1 MKPARILA
9 VCTGN
14 VCRSPFTERVLTAR
28 LRVFGLDESH
38 VLVRSAGTHAMV
50 GDPMTEPTRRLVADH
65 DAEPGGFVSRQ
76 LLPAMVQEVDLVLAL
91 TREHRTIAVQM
102 FPRANRY
109 TFTLRQLERLL
120 ALAAPEL
127 ELSDG
132 DDPRK
137 RIQAVI
143 AAAAAKRGF
152 EALSSPELDDVVDP
166 YRAGK
171 STYATAAGQMV
182 PGIDALAAALS

>member
-1 MKPARILA
+1 MEPARILV

-50 GDPMTEPTRRLVADH
+50 GDPMTEPTRRLVVDH
-65 DAEPGGFVSRQ
+65 DAEPDGFVSRQ
-76 LLPAMVQEVDLVLAL
+76 LVPAMVQDADLVLAL
-91 TREHRTIAVQM
+91 TREHRTIAVQT

-120 ALAAPEL
+120 ALATP

-137 RIQAVI
+137 RMQAVI

-152 EALSSPELDDVVDP
+152 EALSRPELDDVVDP
-166 YRAGK
+166 YRANK
-171 STYATAAGQMV
+171 ATYATAAAQMV